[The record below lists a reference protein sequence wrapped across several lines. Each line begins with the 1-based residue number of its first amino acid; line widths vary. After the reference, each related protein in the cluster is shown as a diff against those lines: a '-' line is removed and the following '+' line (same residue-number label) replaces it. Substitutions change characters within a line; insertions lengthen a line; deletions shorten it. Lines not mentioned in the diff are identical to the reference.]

1 MYIDVAKIRNKIE
14 SCIICMLIFTNG
26 MQKHKSD
33 THEKWYSKKCLHV
46 SQTPCTKAIAEIC
59 PFTLPSIPVTCII
72 KYDGAGAASREGEY
86 N

>member
-1 MYIDVAKIRNKIE
+1 MEKKGE
-14 SCIICMLIFTNG
+14 
-26 MQKHKSD
+26 SD